1 MYNSYRY
8 LPVGGSEGGRSL
20 IGYSRIGARVWEYQ
34 QASKVQICN
43 SVYARIVCVCMCDF
57 SLGKFRVLFKY
68 HEDFL
73 SLLIIIS
80 KGQKELEV
88 LPTEIPFSFLTQRE
102 PKRA

>member
-20 IGYSRIGARVWEYQ
+20 IGYTRIGARVWEYQ
-34 QASKVQICN
+34 QASQVQIFNC
-43 SVYARIVCVCMCDF
+43 VYARIACVCMCDF
-57 SLGKFRVLFKY
+57 LLGNFRVLFKY

-80 KGQKELEV
+80 KGQRDLEV
-88 LPTEIPFSFLTQRE
+88 LATEIPLCFLTQRE